1 MRKISDMNGSGTLFG
16 WAFGDLS
23 RSGDEAY
30 LDELRRDALANATQ
44 DATSRGFGV
53 EEGTEAY
60 TVINPGETLAD
71 VHTAP
76 DQLIVRCTVKLTG
89 PGADKVHAEGPMNG

>member
-23 RSGDEAY
+23 RARDEAY

-44 DATSRGFGV
+44 DATSRGFDV
-53 EEGTEAY
+53 EEGTETYA
-60 TVINPGETLAD
+60 VINPGETLAD

-76 DQLIVRCTVKLTG
+76 DQLIVRCTVKLAG